1 MNKPS
6 EEQQYIIDNV
16 KNNYNVLVDACAGS
30 GKSTTVL
37 SMAKI
42 LNRRK
47 FLQVT
52 YNSLLRHEVKDKVN
66 SLKIKNIKVHTYHSL
81 AVRYYLSNSYTD
93 TGIRNI
99 LHTNMPPRDN
109 IDHFD
114 VLVIDEAQDM
124 THLYFSLI
132 IKLLR
137 DFNKK
142 IQLVVLG
149 DYKQGLYDFKGSDTR
164 FLTDADLIWKKS
176 QFLKYNTKFIKTSLK
191 MSYRITDPIKSF
203 VNTVMLNE
211 QRMLSCKSGDT
222 VLYCRRPQIQ
232 CERIIVSKILDLLNN
247 GARPS
252 EIFILSGSVKGA
264 NSKIRKIENALVN
277 NNIPCHIPMFD
288 VDQMDERV
296 INGKVGIATFHSVKG
311 RQRKYVFVIGFD
323 NNYFDFYA
331 RNLDRNI
338 CPNTLY
344 VAATRATHRLFLF
357 ESDDYITDRPLE
369 FLTMG
374 HSDMKKTDYVEF
386 EGIPREI
393 FYLKPE
399 TNSLLSQNQKVTPTD
414 LIKFIPEHVLD
425 LITPII
431 NDLFS
436 IQQDPSEIFDIPSII
451 QTSNCLYEEVSDLN
465 GICIPFMYYDYITNE
480 INPNFKS
487 NSIYD
492 IIMERSLSLDKKH
505 DFLHNIIDNSLDNE
519 LNCVSDYLYASN
531 ILKALDEQLYFKLR
545 QISKDDCNWL
555 LDEDVDKC
563 MLRIDHAIKSDFE
576 KQTPLIENTFIHNSD
591 EELHSNID
599 NILVNYLENN
609 VKFRFTARADL
620 ITHSTVWEL
629 KCTNELSIDH
639 LIQVVIYSWLWT
651 LSHPDDYKTFKIFNI
666 KSGEIKVLNNDFD
679 KINTIVTEIIKG
691 KYFQFASNDN
701 DTFIKQCKSTF
712 SF

>member
-1 MNKPS
+1 MNQPS
-6 EEQQYIIDNV
+6 GEQKIIIDNV
-16 KNNYNVLVDACAGS
+16 KNNNNVIVDACAGS

-52 YNSLLRHEVKDKVN
+52 YNSLLRHEVKDKVK

-81 AVRYYLSNSYTD
+81 AVRYYLSSSYTD
-93 TGIRNI
+93 TGIRHI
-99 LHTNMPPRDN
+99 LHTNMPPRED
-109 IDHFD
+109 IEHID

-132 IKLLR
+132 IKFLR

-164 FLTDADLIWKKS
+164 FLTDADIIWKKS
-176 QFLKYNTKFIKTSLK
+176 PFLKYNTKFVKNSLK
-191 MSYRITDPIKSF
+191 MSYRITNPIRSF

-211 QRMLSCKSGDT
+211 QRMLSCKDGDN
-222 VLYCRRPQIQ
+222 VLYCRRPQVQ
-232 CERIIVSKILDLLNN
+232 CERIIVSKILELLNN
-247 GARPS
+247 GAKPS
-252 EIFILSGSVKGA
+252 EIFILAGSVKGA

-277 NNIPCHIPMFD
+277 NDIPCHIPMFD

-331 RNLDRNI
+331 RTLDRNI

-344 VAATRATHRLFLF
+344 VAATRATHQLFLF
-357 ESDDYITDRPLE
+357 EGDDFITDRPLE

-374 HSDMKKTDYVEF
+374 HSDMKKSEYINF

-399 TNSLLSQNQKVTPTD
+399 TSSLLVHNQKVTPSD
-414 LIKFIPEHVLD
+414 IIKFIPEHVLD
-425 LITPII
+425 VITPII
-431 NDLFS
+431 NELFS
-436 IQQDPSEIFDIPSII
+436 NEQEISEVFDIPSII

-465 GICIPFMYYDYITNE
+465 GICIPFMYYDYIINE
-480 INPNFKS
+480 INPDITS

-492 IIMERSLSLDKKH
+492 IIQERSFSLDKKH
-505 DFLHNIIDNSLDNE
+505 VFLHNIINNSLDTE
-519 LNCVSDYLYASN
+519 LKTVSDYLYASN

-555 LDEDVDKC
+555 LDEDIDKC

-576 KQTPLIENTFIHNSD
+576 KQTPLFENTFIHNSN
-591 EELHSNID
+591 EELHTNID
-599 NILVNYLENN
+599 NILSEFLENN

-620 ITHSTVWEL
+620 ITFSTVWEL

-639 LIQVVIYSWLWT
+639 LIQVIIYSWLWS
-651 LSHPDDYKTFKIFNI
+651 LSHPDEPKIFKIFNI
-666 KSGEIKVLNNDFD
+666 KTGEIKVLNNDFD
-679 KINTIVTEIIKG
+679 KINTVVTEIIKG
-691 KYFQFASNDN
+691 KYFQFISSDN
-701 DTFIKQCKSTF
+701 DTFIKQCKSIF
-712 SF
+712 

>member
-1 MNKPS
+1 MNQPS
-6 EEQQYIIDNV
+6 GEQKIIIDNV
-16 KNNYNVLVDACAGS
+16 KNNNNVIVDACAGS

-42 LNRRK
+42 LSRRK

-52 YNSLLRHEVKDKVN
+52 YNSLLRHEVKDKVK

-93 TGIRNI
+93 TGIRHI
-99 LHTNMPPRDN
+99 LHTNMPPRED
-109 IDHFD
+109 IEHID

-124 THLYFSLI
+124 TQLYFSLI
-132 IKLLR
+132 IKFLR

-142 IQLVVLG
+142 VQLVVLG

-164 FLTDADLIWKKS
+164 FLTNADIIWKKS
-176 QFLKYNTKFIKTSLK
+176 PFLKYNTKFVKNSLK
-191 MSYRITDPIKSF
+191 MSYRITNPIRSF

-211 QRMLSCKSGDT
+211 QRMLSCKDGSN
-222 VLYCRRPQIQ
+222 VLYCRRPQVQ
-232 CERIIVSKILDLLNN
+232 CERIIVSKILELLTN
-247 GARPS
+247 GAKPS
-252 EIFILSGSVKGA
+252 EIFILAGSVKGA

-277 NNIPCHIPMFD
+277 NDIPCHIPMFD
-288 VDQMDERV
+288 VDKMDERV

-331 RNLDRNI
+331 RTLDRNI

-344 VAATRATHRLFLF
+344 VAATRATHQLFLF
-357 ESDDYITDRPLE
+357 EGDDFITDRPLE

-374 HSDMKKTDYVEF
+374 HSDMKKAEYINF
-386 EGIPREI
+386 EGMPREI

-399 TNSLLSQNQKVTPTD
+399 TSSLLVHNQKVTPSD
-414 LIKFIPEHVLD
+414 IIKFIPEHVLD
-425 LITPII
+425 IITPII
-431 NDLFS
+431 NELFS
-436 IQQDPSEIFDIPSII
+436 NEQEISEVFDIPSII

-465 GICIPFMYYDYITNE
+465 GICIPFMYYDYIINE
-480 INPNFKS
+480 INPGFIS

-492 IIMERSLSLDKKH
+492 IIQERSLSLDKQH
-505 DFLHNIIDNSLDNE
+505 VFLHNIIDNSLDTE
-519 LNCVSDYLYASN
+519 LKTVSDYLYASN

-555 LDEDVDKC
+555 LDEDIDKC

-576 KQTPLIENTFIHNSD
+576 KQPPLFENTFIHNSN
-591 EELHSNID
+591 EELHTNID
-599 NILVNYLENN
+599 NVLSDFLENN

-620 ITHSTVWEL
+620 ITFSTVWEL

-639 LIQVVIYSWLWT
+639 LIQVIIYSWLWS
-651 LSHPDDYKTFKIFNI
+651 LSHPDDSKIFKIFNI
-666 KSGEIKVLNNDFD
+666 KTGEIKVLNNDFD
-679 KINTIVTEIIKG
+679 KINTVVTEIIKG
-691 KYFQFASNDN
+691 KYFQFISSDN
-701 DTFIKQCKSTF
+701 DTFIKQCKSIF
-712 SF
+712 